1 MKKLVLALTVL
12 AFCSVSFAGT
22 PGQGEADPNQ
32 QADTAAQE
40 SIAQTTSISP
50 NATTTCAYTF
60 TSGNGNTY
68 LSYCVTA
75 NGNIPQI
82 ETPFSHLQMGG
93 GGEGYGICN
102 ESPAQN
108 YTDDATS
115 DTGNWALAR
124 VVSKTSTSVKIA
136 RSTSDGNWTLTQTI
150 TQVAKTSSITIVM
163 ALTNN
168 QAVDKVAYLV
178 RYADVNADGKASN
191 ILGETFNGAF
201 AWSADPKNGQ
211 NPPYYGL
218 QLQNV
223 GSPGFPFLEG
233 FAQTIPSGPNA
244 CAFALNAAPYGL
256 VGEVDGSLVLAY
268 VGPVPAHGTKTATL
282 TYRGL

>member
-1 MKKLVLALTVL
+1 MKKNVLALTVL
-12 AFCSVSFAGT
+12 AFCSVSLPGAH
-22 PGQGEADPNQ
+22 GQGEADANR

-50 NATTTCAYTF
+50 FATTTCSYTF
-60 TSGNGNTY
+60 TSGSNNSY

-102 ESPAQN
+102 ESPATE
-108 YTDDATS
+108 YHDYATGDS
-115 DTGNWALAR
+115 GNWASAR

-150 TQVAKTSSITIVM
+150 TQVATTSSITIVM
-163 ALTNN
+163 ALRNN
-168 QAVDKVAYLV
+168 QAVSKVAYLV
-178 RYADVNADGKASN
+178 RYGDVNANGGQLN
-191 ILGETFNGAF
+191 TLGATLNSAF
-201 AWSADPKNGQ
+201 AWSYLFDQ
-211 NPPYYGL
+211 VPPPFYGL

-223 GSPGFPFLEG
+223 GTPPFGFWQAY
-233 FAQTIPSGPNA
+233 AQTINSGPNA
-244 CAFALNAAPYGL
+244 CAFAFNASGGL
-256 VGEVDGSLVLAY
+256 TSNTDGSLVMAY
-268 VGPVPAHGTKTATL
+268 VGSVPAHGTKTVTL
-282 TYRGL
+282 TYRGM